1 MTVSAR
7 RDAVTEIHLTGRA
20 ASPGLAI
27 GPVTVLTATAE
38 RRTAIGDPAQEAKA
52 LKAAIG
58 SASAELSALAEA
70 VRGEAAEILEFQVAM
85 LEDDALA
92 EGAYDAISAGIPA
105 DHAWRSALD
114 AEIAGYRS
122 AEDEY
127 FRARGADLV
136 DIRDRV
142 LAHLSGVSHAAEII
156 KGAIVAGDDISPSA
170 FLAADWS
177 RGGAIVLAAGSPSS
191 HVAMLARSRGAP
203 MVVGLGPLSWN
214 GRPPA
219 LALVDG
225 DAGTVIFDPE
235 PETRRRFEQRME
247 AATAAR
253 VAADA
258 SRAKPAFTANGRR
271 IAVLLNIA
279 ATEDLANLDPAICDG
294 IGLVRTEFLFMA
306 SHGLPDEQTQY
317 VAYRHIL
324 DWADGRP
331 VTIRTLDAGGD
342 KPIAGLTIDGES
354 NPFLGLRGIRL
365 SLSRPDVFR
374 LQLRALARAAL
385 WGPLKVML
393 PMVAVPSELDRVA
406 ALLDAEIAALRA
418 EGIACARPPLGIMV
432 EVPAAAL
439 RAEEFNAAF
448 YSIGS
453 NDLTQYTMAAA
464 RDIGAVADL
473 NDTANPAVLELI
485 ARTVEAG
492 RARGVE
498 VSLCGD
504 AAAETDLTKA
514 LLATGLT
521 ALSVAPVAV
530 ARLKAAIAMVD
541 P

>member
-1 MTVSAR
+1 M
-7 RDAVTEIHLTGRA
+7 TEIHLTGRP

-27 GPVTVLTATAE
+27 GPVTVLAAPAE
-38 RRTAIGDPAQEAKA
+38 RRTAAGDPAQETAA
-52 LKAAIG
+52 LKAAIAR
-58 SASAELSALAEA
+58 ASAELSALAEA
-70 VRGEAAEILEFQVAM
+70 LVGEAVELLEFQVAM
-85 LEDDALA
+85 LGDDALA
-92 EGAYDAISAGIPA
+92 EGAYDAISAGIAA

-122 AEDEY
+122 AEDDY
-127 FRARGADLV
+127 FRARAADLV

-142 LAHLSGVSHAAEII
+142 LARLSGVSHAAVIAE
-156 KGAIVAGDDISPSA
+156 GAVVAGDDLSPSA

-177 RGGAIVLAAGSPSS
+177 RGGAIVLASGSPSS

-203 MVVGLGPLSWN
+203 MVVGLGPLPWN
-214 GRPPA
+214 GRVPA

-235 PETRRRFEQRME
+235 PETRNRFEQRMV
-247 AATAAR
+247 AAAAARATADAGR
-253 VAADA
+253 TRPASTAD
-258 SRAKPAFTANGRR
+258 GRR
-271 IAVLLNIA
+271 IKVLLNIA
-279 ATEDLANLDPAICDG
+279 APQELAELDPKICDG
-294 IGLVRTEFLFMA
+294 IGLVRTEFLFEA
-306 SHGLPDEQTQY
+306 SHGLPDEQSQY
-317 VAYRHIL
+317 VAYRQIL

-342 KPIAGLTIDGES
+342 KPVAGLTIDGES
-354 NPFLGLRGIRL
+354 NPFLGLRGVRL

-374 LQLRALARAAL
+374 LQLRALARAAP

-393 PMVAVPSELDRVA
+393 PMVAVPSELDRA
-406 ALLDAEIAALRA
+406 SALLDTEIAALTA
-418 EGIACARPPLGIMV
+418 EGVACARPSLGIMV

-439 RAEEFNAAF
+439 RAEDFNAAF

-464 RDIGAVADL
+464 RDSGAVADL
-473 NDTANPAVLELI
+473 NDTSSPAVLELI
-485 ARTVEAG
+485 ARTVAAG

-514 LLATGLT
+514 LLATGLKT
-521 ALSVAPVAV
+521 LSVAPVAV
-530 ARLKAAIAMVD
+530 ARLKAAIARVGA
-541 P
+541 

>member
-1 MTVSAR
+1 VTVSAR
-7 RDAVTEIHLTGRA
+7 LDAVTEIHLTGRA

-38 RRTAIGDPAQEAKA
+38 RRTPIGDPAQETAA
-52 LKAAIG
+52 LKAAIE
-58 SASAELSALAEA
+58 SATAELSGLAEA
-70 VRGEAAEILEFQVAM
+70 VQGAAVEILEFQVAM
-85 LEDDALA
+85 LQDDALA
-92 EGAYDAISAGIPA
+92 EGAYDATSAGIPA

-122 AEDEY
+122 AQDDY
-127 FRARGADLV
+127 FRARSADLV

-142 LAHLSGVSHAAEII
+142 LAHLSGVSHAAQIND
-156 KGAIVAGDDISPSA
+156 GAIVAGDDISPSA

-203 MVVGLGPLSWN
+203 MVVGLGPLTWP

-225 DAGTVIFDPE
+225 DTGTVIFDPE

-247 AATAAR
+247 AATVAR

-258 SRAKPAFTANGRR
+258 SRTKPAITADGRR

-279 ATEDLANLDPAICDG
+279 APEDLTNLDPAICDG
-294 IGLVRTEFLFMA
+294 IGLVRTEFLFEA

-317 VAYRHIL
+317 VAYRHML

-331 VTIRTLDAGGD
+331 VTVRTLDAGGD
-342 KPIAGLTIDGES
+342 KPIPGLTIDGES

-393 PMVAVPSELDRVA
+393 PMVAVPSELDRAA
-406 ALLDAEIAALRA
+406 ALLDAEIAALTA

-439 RAEEFNAAF
+439 RAEDFNAAF

-453 NDLTQYTMAAA
+453 NDLTQYAMAAA

-473 NDTANPAVLELI
+473 NDTASPAVLELI

-504 AAAETDLTKA
+504 AAAETGLTKA

-521 ALSVAPVAV
+521 TLSVAPVAV
-530 ARLKAAIAMVD
+530 ARLKAAIAMVGT
-541 P
+541 

>member
-1 MTVSAR
+1 MTVSER
-7 RDAVTEIHLTGRA
+7 PEAVTEIHLTGRA

-27 GPVTVLTATAE
+27 GPVTVLTVAVE
-38 RRTAIGDPAQEAKA
+38 RRTAIGDPAQETAA
-52 LKAAIG
+52 LQAAIKG
-58 SASAELSALAEA
+58 ATAELADLVEA
-70 VRGEAAEILEFQVAM
+70 VQGEAADILEFQVAM

-92 EGAYDAISAGIPA
+92 EGAFDAISAGTPA

-127 FRARGADLV
+127 FRARIADIA

-142 LAHLSGVSHAAEII
+142 LAHLSGADKAVKITGGS
-156 KGAIVAGDDISPSA
+156 IVACDDISPST
-170 FLAADWS
+170 FLAADWT
-177 RGGAIVLAAGSPSS
+177 RGGAVALAAGSPSS
-191 HVAMLARSRGAP
+191 HVAMLARARGAP
-203 MVVGLGPLSWN
+203 MVVGLGPLSWE

-235 PETRRRFEQRME
+235 PETRRLFEHRID
-247 AATAAR
+247 AANSAR
-253 VAADA
+253 AAADVG
-258 SRAKPAFTANGRR
+258 RAKPALTAGGRR
-271 IAVLLNIA
+271 IPVLLNIA
-279 ATEDLANLDPAICDG
+279 APEDLAGLDPAICDG
-294 IGLVRTEFLFMA
+294 IGLVRTEFLFEA
-306 SHGLPDEQTQY
+306 SQGLPDEETQY
-317 VAYRHIL
+317 AVYRRIL
-324 DWADGRP
+324 DWAEGRP

-342 KPIAGLTIDGES
+342 KPISGLTIDGES

-365 SLSRPDVFR
+365 SLSRPEVFR
-374 LQLRALARAAL
+374 LQLRALARAAAH
-385 WGPLKVML
+385 GTLKVML
-393 PMVAVPSELDRVA
+393 PMVAVPSELYRASV
-406 ALLDAEIAALRA
+406 LLDAEIAALRA
-418 EGIACARPPLGIMV
+418 DGIVCARPPLGIMV

-439 RAEEFNAAF
+439 RAEDFDAAF

-473 NDTANPAVLELI
+473 NDTGNPAVLALI

-504 AAAETDLTKA
+504 AAADPRLTEA

-521 ALSVAPVAV
+521 TLSVAPVAV
-530 ARLKAAIAMVD
+530 ARLKAMIATVS